1 MRNESRRV
9 WSLQVEEGGI
19 VQEVLRKQAGF
30 TKKEISR
37 AKFLPDGI
45 RKNGIRCR
53 VTEKTL
59 PGDIIEIL
67 LEAETQTSAHLT
79 VNTEVLDILYEDQ
92 DLLAVNKPAGV
103 VTATED
109 KKEKT
114 VMDLITLQ
122 QKKDLFPVGRLDK
135 DTEGLLL
142 VTNDGELAHR
152 LLSPKKHVDKCY
164 FTRVTGQIHEE
175 DIHRFKEGLDIGD
188 EKKTLPADLEILSS
202 GEISEAKVTI
212 CEGRYHQV
220 KRMFEAIGCKVI
232 YLKRLSMGSLTLDPA
247 LEKGAFRKL
256 TEEEIAALLQ
266 PPRKEKE

>member
-1 MRNESRRV
+1 MVNGEVVKKPELKINETTDQI
-9 WSLQVEEGGI
+9 LCQG
-19 VQEVLRKQAGF
+19 
-30 TKKEISR
+30 KKASYQ
-37 AKFLPDGI
+37 
-45 RKNGIRCR
+45 KNIY
-53 VTEKTL
+53 L
-59 PGDIIEIL
+59 ML
-67 LEAETQTSAHLT
+67 H
-79 VNTEVLDILYEDQ
+79 
-92 DLLAVNKPAGV
+92 KPAGV
-103 VTATED
+103 VSATED
-109 KKEKT
+109 NREKT
-114 VMDLITLQ
+114 VLDLVRPEDR
-122 QKKDLFPVGRLDK
+122 KNGLFPVGRLDK

-188 EKKTLPADLEILSS
+188 ERKTLPADLEILSS

>member
-1 MRNESRRV
+1 MSYRLDQYLTLAGEGSR
-9 WSLQVEEGGI
+9 SQVKQFLKKGLVQVDGI
-19 VQEVLRKQAGF
+19 TEKQA
-30 TKKEISR
+30 K
-37 AKFLPDGI
+37 
-45 RKNGIRCR
+45 RKVLGNEQITLNGKP
-53 VTEKTL
+53 VY
-59 PGDIIEIL
+59 
-67 LEAETQTSAHLT
+67 
-79 VNTEVLDILYEDQ
+79 YEEHCY
-92 DLLAVNKPAGV
+92 LMLHKPAGV

-122 QKKDLFPVGRLDK
+122 QKNDLFPVGRLDK

-142 VTNDGELAHR
+142 VTNHGELAHR

-220 KRMFEAIGCKVI
+220 KRMFEAIGCRVI

>member
-1 MRNESRRV
+1 M
-9 WSLQVEEGGI
+9 L
-19 VQEVLRKQAGF
+19 
-30 TKKEISR
+30 
-37 AKFLPDGI
+37 
-45 RKNGIRCR
+45 
-53 VTEKTL
+53 
-59 PGDIIEIL
+59 
-67 LEAETQTSAHLT
+67 H
-79 VNTEVLDILYEDQ
+79 
-92 DLLAVNKPAGV
+92 KPAGV

-114 VMDLITLQ
+114 VMDLVTLQ

-188 EKKTLPADLEILSS
+188 EKKTLPANLEILSS

-212 CEGRYHQV
+212 CEGRYHQGQTV
-220 KRMFEAIGCKVI
+220 LVAIGCRVI

-256 TEEEIAALLQ
+256 TEEEIAAFLQ

>member
-1 MRNESRRV
+1 ME
-9 WSLQVEEGGI
+9 VEFMIRLDKFLSEMGVGTR
-19 VQEVLRKQAGF
+19 QEVKQY
-30 TKKEISR
+30 
-37 AKFLPDGI
+37 I
-45 RKNGIRCR
+45 RKGKVEVDGEIAKRPELKVDEAKAN
-53 VTEKTL
+53 VT
-59 PGDIIEIL
+59 
-67 LEAETQTSAHLT
+67 
-79 VNTEVLDILYEDQ
+79 LDGERIGYASYVYYML
-92 DLLAVNKPAGV
+92 NKPSGV
-103 VTATED
+103 VSATED
-109 KKEKT
+109 KREKT
-114 VMDLITLQ
+114 VIDLIKG
-122 QKKDLFPVGRLDK
+122 QKRKDLFQVGRLDK
-135 DTEGLLL
+135 DTVGLLL
-142 VTNDGELAHR
+142 ITNDGNLAHR
-152 LLSPKKHVDKCY
+152 LLSPKHHVDKCY

-220 KRMFEAIGCKVI
+220 KRMFEAIGCRVI